1 MHARAKIALRIQ
13 QGGSMQGKSREVEE
27 TSPAVWFFILLVIG
41 IFVLYCL
48 SMMRPYC

>member
-1 MHARAKIALRIQ
+1 M
-13 QGGSMQGKSREVEE
+13 SGKSRQAEE
-27 TSPAVWFFILLVIG
+27 SNSGVFFFIVLIAA